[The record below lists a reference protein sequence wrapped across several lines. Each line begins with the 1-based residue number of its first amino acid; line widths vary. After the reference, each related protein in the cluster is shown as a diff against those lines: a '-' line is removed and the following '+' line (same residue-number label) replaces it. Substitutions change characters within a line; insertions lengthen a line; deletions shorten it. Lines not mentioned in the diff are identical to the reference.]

1 MRDGSGWNPWGM
13 GFVTLLLV
21 GLIAG
26 AVARLVV
33 PGRDTMGVVGTL
45 FLGLAGSI
53 IGGALGVALS
63 DRTMDDFSTAGLLGS
78 ILGAIIALVVYRMLQ
93 PRGFVTRRRGA
104 RI

>member
-1 MRDGSGWNPWGM
+1 M
-13 GFVTLLLV
+13 GFITLLIV

-45 FLGLAGSI
+45 FLGIAGSL
-53 IGGALGVALS
+53 IGGAVAVALS
-63 DRTMDDFSTAGLLGS
+63 ERTMDEFSTAGLVGS
-78 ILGAIIALVVYRMLQ
+78 ILGAIAALIVYRMMQ